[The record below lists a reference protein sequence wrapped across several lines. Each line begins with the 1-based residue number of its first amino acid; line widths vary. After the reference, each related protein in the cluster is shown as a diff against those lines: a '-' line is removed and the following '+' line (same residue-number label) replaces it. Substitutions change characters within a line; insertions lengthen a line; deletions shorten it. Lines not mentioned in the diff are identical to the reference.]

1 MGRSALAEH
10 CWFSGPRGRGPRAGG
25 LNSRRPHSP
34 EPGRSLQR
42 LWGPSSSGF
51 RAARRPGPQAASPN
65 PGLRPHMASSSS
77 GFWATRRPWAPG
89 CITQPRPPSSHGLLL
104 RLLGRQAPLGPR
116 LHHPTQASVLTWRP
130 PPCLF
135 PPCVLHQDMRGFRA
149 HAGRLGCPPVEPL
162 SMPAETTIC
171 AVPWD
176 GR

>member
-1 MGRSALAEH
+1 MAVWRPTDGTICPCGTLLVFRATGQRTTCWWLKQQKAAQSRARALPATPL
-10 CWFSGPRGRGPRAGG
+10 GPLLLLR
-25 LNSRRPHSP
+25 L
-34 EPGRSLQR
+34 PGR
-42 LWGPSSSGF
+42 
-51 RAARRPGPQAASPN
+51 QAS
-65 PGLRPHMASSSS
+65 
-77 GFWATRRPWAPG
+77 WAPG
-89 CITQPRPPSSHGLLL
+89 CITQPRPPSSHGLLLL